1 MTYDEGFELAK
12 KNGMLFM
19 ECSAKSG
26 QNIDALFLVLSESI
40 NTKIEKGEIDP
51 KNEAIGI
58 KIGAMESE
66 REIEDKKKKCC

>member
-1 MTYDEGFELAK
+1 
-12 KNGMLFM
+12 M

-26 QNIDALFLVLSESI
+26 QNVDAMFLVLTETI

-51 KNEAIGI
+51 KNQAIGI

-66 REIEDKKKKCC
+66 KQISEKKKKCC

>member
-1 MTYDEGFELAK
+1 
-12 KNGMLFM
+12 MLFM

-26 QNIDALFLVLSESI
+26 QNIDAMFMVLTENI
-40 NTKIEKGEIDP
+40 NNKIEKGDIDP

-66 REIEDKKKKCC
+66 RQISEKKKKCC

>member
-1 MTYDEGFELAK
+1 MAK

-26 QNIDALFLVLSESI
+26 QNIDALFLVLTESI
-40 NTKIEKGEIDP
+40 NTKIEKGDIDP

-58 KIGAMESE
+58 KIGSMETE
-66 REIEDKKKKCC
+66 RQIS

>member
-1 MTYDEGFELAK
+1 MSYDEGFQMAK

-26 QNIDALFLVLSESI
+26 QNIDSLFMSLTETI
-40 NTKIEKGEIDP
+40 DAKIEKKEIDP

-58 KIGAMESE
+58 KLGSLETE
-66 REIEDKKKKCC
+66 R

>member
-1 MTYDEGFELAK
+1 
-12 KNGMLFM
+12 MLFM

-26 QNIDALFLVLSESI
+26 QNVDAMFLVLTEGI

-58 KIGAMESE
+58 KIGAL
-66 REIEDKKKKCC
+66 